1 MELITYLILRLI
13 LKDPKLTSEVFNSIY
28 GVRVPK
34 QKIKEPKKPVKTS
47 QKVSNLR
54 QALQELKSKPNKTKK
69 DRESIGILEAVI
81 KNGY

>member
-1 MELITYLILRLI
+1 MELITYLILRLL

-28 GVRVPK
+28 GVKEPK
-34 QKIKEPKKPVKTS
+34 QKVQEPKKTEKPTS
-47 QKVSNLR
+47 KVNNLR
-54 QALQELKSKPNKTKK
+54 EALQELKSKPNKTKK